1 MDEIHLPDAIEPTE
15 WNVVFHKTTRWRWL
29 RWLAC
34 GRFKHVSAFAYCPG
48 FRAWLVY
55 DTQLSGTRL
64 MLLANGDKA
73 RATLKRYTADC
84 EIVTIARQHQ
94 RPHWSS
100 RIGFYCVPATKH
112 LLGVR
117 CAAMRPDALYRH
129 LIQIGGTR
137 LHDTGHAPNPD

>member
-15 WNVVFHKTTRWRWL
+15 WNVVFHTKTPWWWL
-29 RWLAC
+29 RWV
-34 GRFKHVSAFAYCPG
+34 GKFKHVSAFAYCPG

-73 RATLKRYTADC
+73 RTTLKRYTADC
-84 EIVTIARQHQ
+84 EIVTIARQGQ
-94 RPHWSS
+94 RPYWSS
-100 RIGFYCVPATKH
+100 RLGFYCCPAIKH

-117 CAAMRPDALYRH
+117 CHAFTPDALYRQ
-129 LIQIGGTR
+129 LLQNGGTR
-137 LHDTGHAPNPD
+137 VDEREHAPNPR